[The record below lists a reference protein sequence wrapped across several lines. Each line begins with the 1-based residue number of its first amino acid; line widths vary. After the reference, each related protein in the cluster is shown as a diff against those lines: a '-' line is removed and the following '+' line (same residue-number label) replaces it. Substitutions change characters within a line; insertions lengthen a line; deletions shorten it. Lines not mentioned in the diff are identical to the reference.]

1 MQLQDKVALITGG
14 GRGIGAESARLFAEA
29 GAKLILVSRTKPELD
44 ALAKELFDTHDT
56 DTLTMVCDVTKA
68 AEVKSMVAEAA
79 MHFGRI
85 DILLNAAGTGQL
97 KPVLELAVEEF
108 DAMIDLNLKGTFYVS
123 KAVCEVMVK
132 QKSGLVI
139 NLPGILGKYAML
151 MSSGYSASKFGVT
164 GLTKAMAL
172 DLRRE
177 GIKFTLLH
185 LGGVNTSF
193 WDNVSMK
200 VQRDKMLTARDAALA
215 VLQAALA
222 PSAAVLSEIT
232 LQPENHQML

>member
-1 MQLQDKVALITGG
+1 MQLQNKVALITGG

-44 ALAKELFDTHDT
+44 ALAKELFDTYDT

-68 AEVKSMVAEAA
+68 ADVKSMVAEAA
-79 MHFGRI
+79 AHFGRI

-139 NLPGILGKYAML
+139 NLPGILGKHAML

-177 GIKFTLLH
+177 GVKFTLLH

-200 VQRDKMLTARDAALA
+200 VQRDKMLTARDAAQA

-222 PSAAVLSEIT
+222 PQSAVLSEIT